1 MHVARG
7 GRPRGSEMSGR
18 VKSTKVRVHSIS
30 RRIQCADVHLLAQ
43 RWRSALR
50 PAFDELRGKRIFALL
65 FEADEGG
72 SAVLTSETRNLLI
85 KRPRLS
91 SDSLT
96 SQQIKAP
103 VMRLFWKPQQDLVAH
118 LVSDEILML
127 LIHMV

>member
-7 GRPRGSEMSGR
+7 GRPRGSEMSGQ
-18 VKSTKVRVHSIS
+18 VKSTKLRVHSIS
-30 RRIQCADVHLLAQ
+30 RRIYCADVYLLAQ
-43 RWRSALR
+43 LWRSALR
-50 PAFDELRGKRIFALL
+50 PALDELRGKMIFALL
-65 FEADEGG
+65 FEADEGD
-72 SAVLTSETRNLLI
+72 SAVSTSETRN
-85 KRPRLS
+85 LS

-127 LIHMV
+127 VIHTV

>member
-7 GRPRGSEMSGR
+7 GQPRGSEMSGR

-72 SAVLTSETRNLLI
+72 SAVLTERNQESI
-85 KRPRLS
+85 NKTASPE
-91 SDSLT
+91 
-96 SQQIKAP
+96 
-103 VMRLFWKPQQDLVAH
+103 F
-118 LVSDEILML
+118 
-127 LIHMV
+127 

>member
-1 MHVARG
+1 M
-7 GRPRGSEMSGR
+7 
-18 VKSTKVRVHSIS
+18 KSTKLCVHSIS
-30 RRIQCADVHLLAQ
+30 RRIYCADVYLLAQ

-50 PAFDELRGKRIFALL
+50 PAFDELRGKMIFALL
-65 FEADEGG
+65 FEADEGD
-72 SAVLTSETRNLLI
+72 SAVSTSETRN
-85 KRPRLS
+85 LS

-127 LIHMV
+127 VIHTV

>member
-30 RRIQCADVHLLAQ
+30 RRVQRADVHLLAQ

-50 PAFDELRGKRIFALL
+50 PAFHELRGKRIFALL

-85 KRPRLS
+85 KRS